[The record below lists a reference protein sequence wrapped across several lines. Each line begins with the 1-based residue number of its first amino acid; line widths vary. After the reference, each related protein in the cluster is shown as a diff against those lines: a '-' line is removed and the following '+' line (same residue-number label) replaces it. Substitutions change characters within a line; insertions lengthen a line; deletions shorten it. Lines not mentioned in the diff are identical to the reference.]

1 MDGSLLDSKAVAA
14 KYAAHVD
21 RWLAGQEP
29 LKTPHDFIAEEFAS
43 ALVDKFLAEQGW
55 LAA

>member
-1 MDGSLLDSKAVAA
+1 MADNLLDSEAVAA

-29 LKTPHDFIAEEFAS
+29 LKPPHEFIAEEFAS

>member
-1 MDGSLLDSKAVAA
+1 MDGDLLDSEAVAA

-21 RWLAGQEP
+21 RWLAGQDA
-29 LKTPHDFIAEEFAS
+29 LKPPHEFIAEEFAA
-43 ALVDKFLAEQGW
+43 ALVDKWLAEQGW